1 MLYLKYIHHELC
13 TTRIAPDDARYCAA
27 RELALEAIK
36 AIERQTEAARRA
48 PRTIWIAGTD
58 EHGDPEPIENDEPW
72 ELLEE
77 ITGWRRRTRTWSP
90 CWRPRVG
97 SIWSPGICPVATAET
112 RGREPLCRPIA

>member
-13 TTRIAPDDARYCAA
+13 TTRITADDARYGAA

-48 PRTIWIAGTD
+48 PRTICIAD
-58 EHGDPEPIENDEPW
+58 SDRHGGPEPIENDEPW

-77 ITGWRRRTRTWSP
+77 ITRLATQNPNVVALLQAQGRLDLVARYL
-90 CWRPRVG
+90 
-97 SIWSPGICPVATAET
+97 PGGDG
-112 RGREPLCRPIA
+112 RGEGA